1 MTQHVDLNDVR
12 TFVIAARA
20 GTLSAAGKT
29 LNQPAST
36 VSRSLTRLERH
47 LGVLLAQRS
56 PKGLILTDPGREYLL
71 SCRRALRTLTDGGEF
86 LVARRSDPSGTIKIA
101 CPLTMAREIL
111 APLLKDFITRFPSL
125 KMEIE
130 PYSFGWDQEPSEE
143 VDVFFKLKAPKDS
156 VRRVRYYPGTARGL
170 FASPAYVN
178 SAGSPAKPDELTVHQ
193 CAGSGV
199 WKLSRGSKQFSP
211 NIGFHV
217 VTSDPGMNLTFALD
231 GLGITV
237 LPLWMA
243 KHPNNRSRLVP
254 ILPQW
259 KPEPITLC
267 ALFSGSS
274 RLTPKVEG
282 LLDFL
287 AEYIGTDRDPRI
299 QDGRAKEYFTDLTHS
314 PTSGP

>member
-12 TFVIAARA
+12 TFVIAAQS

-47 LGVLLAQRS
+47 LGVLLAQRG
-56 PKGLILTDPGREYLL
+56 PKGLILTDAGREYLL

-130 PYSFGWDQEPSEE
+130 PYSFGWDQEPSED

-178 SAGSPAKPDELTVHQ
+178 AGRQ
-193 CAGSGV
+193 
-199 WKLSRGSKQFSP
+199 
-211 NIGFHV
+211 
-217 VTSDPGMNLTFALD
+217 SDQPRRTHNPSVC
-231 GLGITV
+231 GLWS
-237 LPLWMA
+237 LE
-243 KHPNNRSRLVP
+243 LVP
-254 ILPQW
+254 
-259 KPEPITLC
+259 
-267 ALFSGSS
+267 
-274 RLTPKVEG
+274 
-282 LLDFL
+282 
-287 AEYIGTDRDPRI
+287 GTQRSQSNHYVSCRN
-299 QDGRAKEYFTDLTHS
+299 E
-314 PTSGP
+314 